1 MKKFVSILLVML
13 LLISSVPMMASAATV
28 NESEDN
34 NSYAKA
40 NTLAIGNTIRGKMN
54 NSSDEDYY
62 KITTSSTGKLYI
74 SFDHDYVEDGTS
86 WIIKIYQYTNNSY
99 TELSSAEIGAKESGN
114 YALPFVGTIANGT
127 YYVHIYCGYHAPIG
141 TEYRLSSNFTS
152 TSLAEKE
159 LNNSYSSATSI
170 NLGSTYSATINNY
183 EDQDFYKIV
192 ASSTGKLYLS
202 FDHDYVDNGTSWIIK
217 IYQYANN
224 SYTELSSAEIGARDS
239 GNYALPFVGTI
250 SNGTYY
256 VRIAGGYH
264 APIGTEYRLSSN
276 FTSTALAEKEL
287 NDSYSS
293 ATPINLGSTY
303 SATINNYEDQDFYK
317 VVASSAGKLYLSFDH
332 DYVDNG
338 TSWIIKIYQYANNSY
353 TELSSAEIGAKESG
367 NYSLPFVG
375 TIANGTYYVRIAGGY
390 HAPIGTEYSLSSSFI
405 STSLAEKE
413 LNDSYSS
420 ATSINLGSTY
430 SATIN
435 NYEDQDFYKIV
446 SSSAGKLYLSFDHDY
461 VDNGTSWI
469 IKIYQYTNNSYIEL
483 SSAEIGARDSGSY
496 VLPFVGTVA
505 NGTYYIRIA
514 GGYHTP
520 IGTEYRLLSTFTS
533 TNFAEQELNNTYQ
546 TANVIALNNE
556 YIGTMNNG
564 DDQDFYKFTASTAV
578 SIPITFNHK
587 YKDQDGY
594 WKINVYSYQNNEY
607 KEIASKTIYINN
619 SVESDLVYT
628 ISAVK
633 NVTYFVKVTNGYY
646 NATGN
651 EYTILLGQ
659 KSAPTTYTVTYN
671 ANGGSVSPSGAK
683 VTAGGS
689 VTLPTPTKTG
699 YTCLGWSASSSA
711 TTASYSCGTSY
722 KPTQNITL
730 YAVWKKNAPTM
741 CTLTYNANGGSVS
754 PSSATFEMGKTVT
767 LPTPT
772 RSGYTCLG
780 WSTNKSATSAEYE
793 CGKSYTILGSATL
806 YAVWQKNSTDKAQVY
821 GVTLQD
827 SISVDYK
834 GTAKII
840 PTIDK
845 DRNAKYSVKWES
857 SNSSVVS
864 VDNDGNIHGL
874 KKGSAKVTCTVTD
887 SYGNTYSDSCNVNVK
902 YSGVQW
908 VIIIV
913 LFGWIWY
920 I

>member
-1 MKKFVSILLVML
+1 MKKFVSTLLVML
-13 LLISSVPMMASAATV
+13 LLISSVPMMASAATI

-127 YYVHIYCGYHAPIG
+127 YYVRVYCGFYKPTGI
-141 TEYRLSSNFTS
+141 EYRLSTKFTVTNF
-152 TSLAEKE
+152 AEQE
-159 LNNSYSSATSI
+159 ANNSYQKANSI
-170 NLGSTYSATINNY
+170 VLNNEYSGTMNNSND
-183 EDQDFYKIV
+183 EDFYKITTSSTGKLYISFDHDYV
-192 ASSTGKLYLS
+192 EDGTSWIIKIFKYTNNEYNELSSVEVNAKSSGNYSLPFVGTVANGTYYVRIYCGFYKPTGIEYRLSTKFTATNFAEQEVNNSYQKANSIVLNNEYSGTMNNSGDEDFYKITASSTGKLYVS
-202 FDHDYVDNGTSWIIK
+202 FDHDYVEDGTSWMVK
-217 IYQYANN
+217 IYQYTNN
-224 SYTELSSAEIGARDS
+224 SY
-239 GNYALPFVGTI
+239 N
-250 SNGTYY
+250 
-256 VRIAGGYH
+256 
-264 APIGTEYRLSSN
+264 
-276 FTSTALAEKEL
+276 
-287 NDSYSS
+287 
-293 ATPINLGSTY
+293 
-303 SATINNYEDQDFYK
+303 
-317 VVASSAGKLYLSFDH
+317 
-332 DYVDNG
+332 
-338 TSWIIKIYQYANNSY
+338 
-353 TELSSAEIGAKESG
+353 ELSSAEIGAKESG
-367 NYSLPFVG
+367 IYSLPFVG
-375 TIANGTYYVRIAGGY
+375 T
-390 HAPIGTEYSLSSSFI
+390 
-405 STSLAEKE
+405 
-413 LNDSYSS
+413 
-420 ATSINLGSTY
+420 
-430 SATIN
+430 
-435 NYEDQDFYKIV
+435 
-446 SSSAGKLYLSFDHDY
+446 
-461 VDNGTSWI
+461 
-469 IKIYQYTNNSYIEL
+469 
-483 SSAEIGARDSGSY
+483 
-496 VLPFVGTVA
+496 VA
-505 NGTYYIRIA
+505 HGTYYIRVYCGFYKPTGI
-514 GGYHTP
+514 
-520 IGTEYRLLSTFTS
+520 EYRLSTKFTA
-533 TNFAEQELNNTYQ
+533 TNFAEQELNNSYQNASSIVLNNGYSGTMNSGSDQDFYKITTSSTGKLYVLFDHDYVEDSSSWIIKIFKYADNEYSELSSVEVSAKSSGNYALPFVGAIANGTYYVRVYCGFYAPTGIEYRLSTKFTATNFAEQELNNSYQ
-546 TANVIALNNE
+546 TANIIIPNNE
-556 YIGTMNNG
+556 YTGTMNSG
-564 DDQDFYKFTASTAV
+564 SDQDFYKFTA
-578 SIPITFNHK
+578 PITGNVPVTFSHK
-587 YKDQDGY
+587 YKDQSSS
-594 WKINVYSYQNNEY
+594 WEITVYSYQNNEY
-607 KEIASKTIYINN
+607 KELSHKEISLNN
-619 SVESDLVYT
+619 SVESNLICT
-628 ISAVK
+628 ISATK
-633 NVTYFVKVTNGYY
+633 NVVYFVKITNGFYKT
-646 NATGN
+646 TGN

-671 ANGGSVSPSGAK
+671 ANGGSVSPSSAK

-699 YTCLGWSASSSA
+699 CTCLGWSASSSA

-857 SNSSVVS
+857 SNISVVS